1 MWLSWIKTNGAV
13 RWQSFQINHY
23 EFIVYKKY
31 YNQLPCFSVHYASMY
46 SKLFWLD
53 IEMFTRTGWV
63 IPNSLTWFH
72 SRTGLNHFPKHF
84 MSVPSLP
91 SSSLPFIKFIIL
103 IERSGAILIIRSK
116 TGLYCSSPS
125 SLQHSIPL
133 HFPPKWIW
141 L

>member
-1 MWLSWIKTNGAV
+1 MEPLDGSLSESIPMSSLCTN
-13 RWQSFQINHY
+13 ST
-23 EFIVYKKY
+23 
-31 YNQLPCFSVHYASMY
+31 YNQSPCFSVHYASMY

-116 TGLYCSSPS
+116 TGLYCSSSPTS